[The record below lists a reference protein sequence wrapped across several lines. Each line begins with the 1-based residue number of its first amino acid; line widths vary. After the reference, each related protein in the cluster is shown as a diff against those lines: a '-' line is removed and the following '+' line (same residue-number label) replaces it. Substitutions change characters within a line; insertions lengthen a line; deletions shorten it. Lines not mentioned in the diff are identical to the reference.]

1 MNAKPPSG
9 MMIPSMVE
17 SMEEDEIEKLVAE
30 VNELER
36 KLKIATEDRSLLT
49 KKLEEMEK
57 CQSQAK
63 VKK

>member
-1 MNAKPPSG
+1 

-17 SMEEDEIEKLVAE
+17 SMEDEIEKLVAE

-36 KLKIATEDRSLLT
+36 KLKIATEDRSLLI

>member
-1 MNAKPPSG
+1 LNAKPPSG

-17 SMEEDEIEKLVAE
+17 SMEDEIEKLVAE

-36 KLKIATEDRSLLT
+36 KLKIATEDRSLLI

>member
-17 SMEEDEIEKLVAE
+17 SMEDEIEKLVAE

-36 KLKIATEDRSLLT
+36 KLKIATEDRSLLI

-57 CQSQAK
+57 CQSQVK